1 MTPDTAIGFFL
12 AFFVACV
19 LYLAVYA
26 WRNREALGR
35 AEEAEIRAL
44 LREQDLEDERARR
57 VRERLLKALRPPV
70 TPAAS
75 SPAGVTPLPPSPP
88 ATEPR

>member
-1 MTPDTAIGFFL
+1 MSL
-12 AFFVACV
+12 ADALG
-19 LYLAVYA
+19 LYLALFCAGLLALAVYA

-44 LREQDLEDERARR
+44 LREQDLAQKRVRRARQ
-57 VRERLLKALRPPV
+57 RLRAALARPV

-75 SPAGVTPLPPSPP
+75 SPADVTPPPSSSPTKDLP
-88 ATEPR
+88 